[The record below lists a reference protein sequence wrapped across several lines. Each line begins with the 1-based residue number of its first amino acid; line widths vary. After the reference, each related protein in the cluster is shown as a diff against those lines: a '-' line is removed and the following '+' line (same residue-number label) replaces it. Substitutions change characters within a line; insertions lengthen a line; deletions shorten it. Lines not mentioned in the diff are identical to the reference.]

1 MTADTQ
7 RHADLKRYEALKRDC
22 FLAFYK
28 PYAKQ
33 RQFHA
38 LGCAKRE
45 RLNLSGNQLG
55 KTLSAGAETAIHA
68 TGEYPS
74 WWEGKRF
81 DKPIRAWVAGVTGET
96 TRDNPQRI
104 LMGPLGH
111 FGEGMLPKH
120 TLGKISLARGTPD
133 AVENVLVKHV
143 TGGYSQITFKAYA
156 DGRDK
161 WQGESL
167 EVVWYD
173 EEPPLDIYVEGLTRT
188 NATGG
193 IVYSTLTPLLGMS
206 QVVRRFYPDQG
217 HPDRGLVMMTIDD
230 VDHYTAEQ
238 KRRIIE
244 GYLPHERDARS
255 KGIPMLGEGAVYP
268 IDESLIAEDPIQVPE
283 WWPQMVA
290 MDFGWSDHP
299 TAALRAAWDRDTDC
313 VHITRV
319 YKRSK
324 ETLATYA
331 AGIKA
336 LGGDRLPVAWPHDG
350 LQHDKSSAV
359 QIAQLYR
366 DQGVKMTS
374 IHAQYPD
381 DRKNGTEA
389 AAMDALSRMQT
400 NRLKIDRN
408 LHQWFEEF
416 RNYHRK
422 DGRIVAEFDDLM
434 KATHYLLMMLRFAV
448 ADGNAPQREDRYA
461 RRRQR
466 FAQHTWMSA

>member
-1 MTADTQ
+1 MSEAQ
-7 RHADLKRYEALKRDC
+7 RLEDLKRYEQLKREVA
-22 FLAFYK
+22 LAFYK

-33 RQFHA
+33 KEFHA
-38 LGCAKRE
+38 MGEVKRE

-55 KTLSAGAETAIHA
+55 KTLSAGNETAIHA
-68 TGEYPS
+68 TGEYPD
-74 WWEGKRF
+74 WWKGKRF

-111 FGEGMLPKH
+111 FGEGALPKH

-133 AVENVLVKHV
+133 AVETVLVRHKS
-143 TGGYSQITFKAYA
+143 GGYSQITFKSYA
-156 DGRDK
+156 DGREK

-167 EVVWYD
+167 EVVWFD

-193 IVYSTLTPLLGMS
+193 IVYLTLTPLLGMS

-230 VDHYTAEQ
+230 VDHYSADQ
-238 KRRIIE
+238 KRRIVE
-244 GYLPHERDARS
+244 GYLPHEREARA

-268 IDESLIAEDPIQVPE
+268 ISEDLVAEDPIQIPE
-283 WWPQMVA
+283 WWPQLVA
-290 MDFGWSDHP
+290 MDFGWHDHP
-299 TAALRAAWDRDTDC
+299 TAGVRMAWDRDTHT
-313 VHITRV
+313 VHITRL

-336 LGGDRLPVAWPHDG
+336 IGGDELPVAWPHDG
-350 LQHDKSSAV
+350 LQHDKSSAI
-359 QIAQLYR
+359 QIAQLYKQ
-366 DQGVKMTS
+366 QGVKMIS
-374 IHAQYPD
+374 QWAQYPD

-389 AAMDALSRMQT
+389 AVMDALSRMQEG
-400 NRLKIDRN
+400 RLRVDRN

-422 DGRIVAEFDDLM
+422 DGKIVAEFDDLM
-434 KATHYLLMMLRFAV
+434 KATHYGLMMLRYARSD
-448 ADGNAPQREDRYA
+448 AQAPQRQDRYT

-466 FAQHTWMSA
+466 FARTSYMAA